1 MTMRKVFFHL
11 IIILSFFV
19 LGKDA
24 RAENLANCAHFSL
37 SMNVTGQLPS
47 GGTLQVSCPGDTG
60 TSGCVGHTNASW
72 PISNGSSLALDKCS
86 CWGASCAAL
95 NIPNGPLT
103 SYVAAGCQVSWS
115 DGDLCTPNQTT
126 KSSVLNISCPVAD
139 TCTNNSATPRTQ
151 CQQSSCVPGWSP
163 STAGTCPK
171 SCCLL

>member
-60 TSGCVGHTNASW
+60 TSGCVGHTNMVAVW
-72 PISNGSSLALDKCS
+72 LLISV
-86 CWGASCAAL
+86 
-95 NIPNGPLT
+95 
-103 SYVAAGCQVSWS
+103 VAG
-115 DGDLCTPNQTT
+115 
-126 KSSVLNISCPVAD
+126 VLLV
-139 TCTNNSATPRTQ
+139 Q
-151 CQQSSCVPGWSP
+151 
-163 STAGTCPK
+163 
-171 SCCLL
+171 L